1 MMHWSWKQL
10 ERLLAGAT
18 KPEPQPVKVN
28 PSRREERVKC
38 ARCGA
43 VVYRSE
49 VLPGG
54 YCPVC
59 KG

>member
-1 MMHWSWKQL
+1 MHESWKRL
-10 ERLLAGAT
+10 ERLLTGAS
-18 KPEPQPVKVN
+18 KSEPQPVKV
-28 PSRREERVKC
+28 PGRREEERVKC
-38 ARCGA
+38 AHCGA

-59 KG
+59 KR